1 MIRKRVSGN
10 LERLPDSLRKL
21 RPGDEYKLSLSP
33 ALRNLVADGGYAYR
47 IRPE

>member
-1 MIRKRVSGN
+1 MIASKAARCVMAA
-10 LERLPDSLRKL
+10 
-21 RPGDEYKLSLSP
+21 PGKMLVCDEYKVSLSS